1 MVTISR
7 HVCVLLLDRASL
19 EPDRGYS
26 RNGHPTRAI
35 SGNGCVNNARRATA
49 SYPVALFLFN
59 DNCEKTLRTTGF
71 RQLLA
76 ARLPAPPLLW
86 IAAAVELRLQPGII
100 DCAHIHTNLSPVA
113 GCASVKASPGA
124 RHVGSFTES
133 KRVIIAGV
141 RSGKI
146 SHVT

>member
-7 HVCVLLLDRASL
+7 HVCDLLLDRASL

-26 RNGHPTRAI
+26 RNGHPTRVI
-35 SGNGCVNNARRATA
+35 SGDGCVINARRATA
-49 SYPVALFLFN
+49 SDPVALFLFN
-59 DNCEKTLRTTGF
+59 DNCEKTLHTTAP
-71 RQLLA
+71 A
-76 ARLPAPPLLW
+76 ALGCAVCLHCQLLW

-100 DCAHIHTNLSPVA
+100 DCAHIHTNVGAVA
-113 GCASVKASPGA
+113 RCTCVKASPGA
-124 RHVGSFTES
+124 RHIGSVTERE
-133 KRVIIAGV
+133 RVIIAGV